1 MLGAESLLRDF
12 ISNIITISFFNND
25 VVMYSKLEVFLI
37 NLVSSLLLYH
47 VNLDLVPMKMKLSPQ
62 DVSLVFR

>member
-12 ISNIITISFFNND
+12 ISNIITISSFNND